1 MGKIVRVLGAIVW
14 SLLMY
19 SVPIIVTL
27 SFAYDWSESL
37 QFTCGVAAI
46 GQFGVLVLTVLA
58 KAEEDE

>member
-1 MGKIVRVLGAIVW
+1 MDKIVRVIGAIVY
-14 SLLMY
+14 SLFMY
-19 SVPIIVTL
+19 SVPIILTL

-46 GQFGVLVLTVLA
+46 GQFGVLVLDVLT

>member
-37 QFTCGVAAI
+37 QFTCGVVAI
-46 GQFGVLVLTVLA
+46 GQFGVLVLTVLV